1 MVQEH
6 MEFGTI
12 REPIVEGIFY
22 PDEEQEL
29 HTRVRDLLRRSA
41 VPAGNAASIVVPH
54 AGYDYCGSV
63 IASGMKAAAAAE
75 IRRVVVLG
83 PVHRDPEE
91 AIYLPESGWFRTPLG
106 LVTVDKESVLK
117 LETRSASFVRND
129 IPHLEEHCIEVLLPF
144 IQYLFPHALL
154 VPLLLGRP
162 VPALV
167 DSLADG
173 LTSVFG
179 GTAESETLFVL
190 SVNLTNYLEIEDA
203 KRESARLL
211 DLILS
216 CSGSEILALRSSG
229 TLTTCGAGV
238 LAAHFRYMAKQ
249 PLVEILDQGA
259 SCTTNRDRRQTVEYA
274 AISFT

>member
-1 MVQEH
+1 
-6 MEFGTI
+6 MEFGII

-29 HTRVRDLLRRSA
+29 HSRVRDLLRCSA
-41 VPAGNAASIVVPH
+41 VPAGNAAAVLVPH

-75 IRRVVVLG
+75 IRRVVVIG

-91 AIYLPESGWFRTPLG
+91 SVYLPESGWFRTPLG
-106 LVTVDKESVLK
+106 LVTVDKDAVLRLESCGP
-117 LETRSASFVRND
+117 SFVRND

-144 IQYLFPHALL
+144 IQYLFPNAAM
-154 VPLLLGRP
+154 VPLLLGKP

-173 LTSVFG
+173 LTAVFG
-179 GTAESETLFVL
+179 GSIRQETLFVL
-190 SVNLTNYLEIEDA
+190 SVNLTNYLESEAA
-203 KRESARLL
+203 KRESERLL
-211 DLILS
+211 GLILS
-216 CSGSEILALRSSG
+216 CSGGEILAQHSSG
-229 TLTTCGAGV
+229 ILTTCGAGV
-238 LAAHFRYMAKQ
+238 LAAHFRYIGKQ
-249 PLVEILDQGA
+249 PLVEILDRGA

-274 AISFT
+274 AVSFT